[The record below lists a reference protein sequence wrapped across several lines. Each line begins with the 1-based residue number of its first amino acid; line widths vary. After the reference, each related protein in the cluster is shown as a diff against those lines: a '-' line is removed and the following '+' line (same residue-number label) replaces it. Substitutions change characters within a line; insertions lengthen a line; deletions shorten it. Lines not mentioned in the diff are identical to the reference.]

1 MGSEYIAKM
10 LVEDSDQRFV
20 ETGKS
25 MKMNEKK
32 SNAFYQDMRFWL
44 VVLMLVAFLVFILI
58 QYPG

>member
-20 ETGKS
+20 ETEKS
-25 MKMNEKK
+25 MNMDEKK

-58 QYPG
+58 Q

>member
-1 MGSEYIAKM
+1 M

-25 MKMNEKK
+25 MKMDEKK